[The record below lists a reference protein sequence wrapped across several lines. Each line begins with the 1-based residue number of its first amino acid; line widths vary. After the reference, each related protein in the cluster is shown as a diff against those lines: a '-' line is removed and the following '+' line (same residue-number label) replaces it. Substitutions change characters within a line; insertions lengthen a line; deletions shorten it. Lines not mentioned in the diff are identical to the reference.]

1 MQRIQ
6 SWFDQLTLGRQSR
19 RVSRRRRHTSKQ
31 PDEHRKASSPSVMTS
46 KKIAQPMRAASHS
59 VVRHSRDELKPL
71 PVNIAFPPPPTS
83 MPPPMMASSYT
94 SMGTN
99 GNNMGSFPRRNRI
112 RTNPWINESKMW
124 ESMTS
129 SMGRST
135 TTFCQ
140 DSGTKKRA
148 AQCVASPDTSM
159 CSSGYAS
166 HDSSPDTSMVWTN
179 CGEWPKHYD
188 NVGNIYHE
196 LMSSSSY
203 HSLRPTPSP
212 KRDEQQRS
220 ESPIYAEPWT
230 SAGPMVVRNMTYRPA
245 SPVYAQP
252 FSDNYHRVS
261 PRRNFKEM
269 TDDELAR
276 DEFLHELDQQ
286 IHELQMRS
294 EELREMVDRAR
305 LQRKEY
311 IIPKMECTFELAI

>member
-19 RVSRRRRHTSKQ
+19 RISRRRRNHSRQ
-31 PDEHRKASSPSVMTS
+31 PDERRKASSPSVVPMSS
-46 KKIAQPMRAASHS
+46 KRIAQPTRAASHS

-71 PVNIAFPPPPTS
+71 PVSIAFPPPPTS
-83 MPPPMMASSYT
+83 MPPPMIVSTSSST
-94 SMGTN
+94 SN
-99 GNNMGSFPRRNRI
+99 GSFPRRNRI
-112 RTNPWINESKMW
+112 RTNPWIGESKMW

-129 SMGRST
+129 SMGRTT
-135 TTFCQ
+135 TTFE
-140 DSGTKKRA
+140 STGKKRA
-148 AQCVASPDTSM
+148 PALCVASPDTSM

-179 CGEWPKHYD
+179 SADWQKHYD
-188 NVGNIYHE
+188 NGNNIYHE
-196 LMSSSSY
+196 LMSASSY

-212 KRDEQQRS
+212 KHERA

-230 SAGPMVVRNMTYRPA
+230 SACGPMVVRNRTYRPA

-252 FSDNYHRVS
+252 YSEHYHKVS
-261 PRRNFKEM
+261 PRRNYKEM

-286 IHELQMRS
+286 IHELQLRS

-305 LQRKEY
+305 LQRKEF

>member
-19 RVSRRRRHTSKQ
+19 RISRRRRNHSRQ
-31 PDEHRKASSPSVMTS
+31 PDDRKASSPSVNPMSS
-46 KKIAQPMRAASHS
+46 KRSAQPTRAASHS

-71 PVNIAFPPPPTS
+71 PVCIAFPPPPTS
-83 MPPPMMASSYT
+83 MPPPMLATSS
-94 SMGTN
+94 
-99 GNNMGSFPRRNRI
+99 NNNGSFPRRNRI
-112 RTNPWINESKMW
+112 RTNPWIGESKMW
-124 ESMTS
+124 ESTTS

-135 TTFCQ
+135 TAFE
-140 DSGTKKRA
+140 SGKSKNKRA
-148 AQCVASPDTSM
+148 PALCVVSPDTSM

-188 NVGNIYHE
+188 NGANIYHE

-212 KRDEQQRS
+212 KHERAD
-220 ESPIYAEPWT
+220 SPIYAEPWT
-230 SAGPMVVRNMTYRPA
+230 SACGPMVVRNRTYRPA

-252 FSDNYHRVS
+252 FSEHYHRIS
-261 PRRNFKEM
+261 PRRNLKEM

-305 LQRKEY
+305 LQRKEF